1 MNISRKNTLFA
12 VFGIII
18 GLMIGSISTFIFV
31 LKEHNNTF
39 ARYLWTV
46 GAYKSQRT
54 LELLN
59 YLEQGEIEKAKWKG
73 EDLLVGETSVLKGCL
88 EDMCNESGSNFMI
101 ESIMGIVDE
110 NNAWIAEKGMFSN
123 TEEKERY
130 LKYSKSQK
138 NRDYG
143 IYTENDL
150 REIRKTLNKRYND
163 SIE

>member
-12 VFGIII
+12 VFGIVI
-18 GLMIGSISTFIFV
+18 GLLIGSISTFMFV
-31 LKEHNNTF
+31 SNEHNNIF

-46 GAYKSQRT
+46 GAYKSQRI

-73 EDLLVGETSVLKGCL
+73 EDLLVGETSALEGCL
-88 EDMCNESGSNFMI
+88 DDMCNESGSKFMI
-101 ESIMGIVDE
+101 ESIIGIVDE
-110 NNAWIAEKGMFSN
+110 NNSWIAEKGMFSSP
-123 TEEKERY
+123 EEKERY
-130 LKYSKSQK
+130 LKYSKSQM
-138 NRDYG
+138 NRDFG

-150 REIRKTLNKRYND
+150 REIRKILNKRYKD